1 MWQPLGIIILVLS
14 YTLMCINGDH
24 NVLTNM
30 NLKIF
35 FNRILPYGQATIIV
49 ITANMIPDE
58 VEVVIRLNTESYL
71 LVFCSIGKVSHQMP
85 PKFERTNSISRE
97 LSYLNVKADEKVT
110 YETGFFARVNATF
123 WSKDD
128 KYMNLLLRVP
138 SKSWVK
144 EDRRVIKI
152 QIENTNAEPR
162 LQMLKCQNPDLPRY
176 VTIARSLLV
185 QTVFVKSSKK
195 VIKTIYR
202 WQLRDLTGETRYST
216 FHTNHNAI
224 FLKRYSL
231 RFYTKYELWR
241 NQAMLYVEGR
251 FEGQK
256 FAARCYLNIAMGS
269 VEAVIGGGAERIA
282 QYSTGLIMDG
292 STSRDYSKQET
303 DKQFAKYYWN
313 CESFEDYRNPNC
325 IRNISTLPQFTIPAY
340 SFRPNFQYIFRL
352 LVEAEDNPSRKSR
365 MIQTVQMV
373 KQSILQVMIYCV
385 FNCALDMYSPHSKVR
400 LKAKCLDCGG
410 QKISYQ
416 WYVSGQLTLTTEDLT
431 MFIRIVATT
440 AVVKLIIQT
449 EDGRT
454 GQQVKHFKK
463 NLGPTVGH
471 CTVNPI
477 TGTEA
482 ITAFYPCCK
491 NFGTRYSPMEYWYYA
506 GRVLLN
512 SCYDCTCEVH
522 LPVVSEIRILVC
534 DSFLAC
540 CSSSVEVHITPLQN
554 VTADTPNDVW
564 NYLVSEPHHILSLV
578 DEGYYLR
585 YLQTIQSV
593 ATHIHQVD
601 AAVELLRALNGSDT
615 CTRSSLGKLANLT
628 QTLAHQLKPIDPL
641 EHRLLTSVVAAL
653 NDNFAC
659 VYQFNM
665 EYLLVE
671 QPFINVTQGCVTVYD
686 IMNRLSMQAP
696 RPPKSIYSQFMAAL
710 KNQTLNQRIVD
721 KLTEEIKNFKDEDAK
736 FRSLVW
742 LNSKWQTE
750 RLYRFLGIARA
761 HGLQPDENGDIL
773 TEGVALELQCFYIE
787 RDRTYYIETSDS
799 MHKVEFKPALLQELK
814 EGDDNWI
821 CLKVI
826 STIRELHWWYPEEKQ
841 PSSVLL
847 SVRIFHTV
855 DNFRVE
861 VPLRKSVITFTT
873 IIGKYRPA
881 KDYMEDISAHRITRS
896 KDLLKENSYI
906 DGRARINYDT
916 KQLATFKSENDIE
929 DYEEIEHIDP
939 EERVSD
945 VGKYINAV
953 EVGTLTYMQDVL
965 LYRILLEELTL
976 LAVRFTKSTHK
987 LHVAMTINNPPLFS
1001 QVSAS
1006 DCFVPENLTSKTILF
1021 RNNCYEYR
1029 RVYMAVR
1036 VWGENPP
1043 DQKTKTLVPNG
1054 PAEFSFIFQMRS
1066 CDYWV
1071 YSKPLD
1077 ERYWSHDGCIPS
1089 MIVNVSRGMRCTCSV
1104 LGTYTS
1110 YVYNVPAIVVT
1121 VDPYAQVETNF
1132 AIIIVYAFIV
1142 AALVLW
1148 LLWLFMYNSISP
1160 SKTVVCEM
1168 VDMEETSASDV
1179 HDILIQIKTGG
1190 RYNANTTAS
1199 VRLSFFST
1207 QRQELQF
1214 TLMQDPEHPD
1224 LLRNTTYI
1232 LWLRTRDIRIPTK
1245 VAVSHNN
1252 NGRFPSW
1259 FLQHIEVC
1267 DVQTQETQVFV
1278 VHRWVKTKIL
1288 VLTSSLIFKRGDVR
1302 FVGSWF
1308 RRFRVQYE
1316 TVWTNWALFQPVWG
1330 TWRETNQYPS
1340 MSRFKRVCV
1349 FISKM
1354 VIIYSIIAC
1363 GQGRT
1368 TVESLQKDRS
1378 FFVPFGD
1385 WLFYSVFCYIA
1396 GILVQMFY
1404 EWILLQYA

>member
-1 MWQPLGIIILVLS
+1 MFSIDRKYATDNVKVAKSTITRYVGIEKD
-14 YTLMCINGDH
+14 GDH
-24 NVLTNM
+24 NVLTHV
-30 NLKIF
+30 NLKVF
-35 FNRILPYGQATIIV
+35 FNRTLPYGKATNIV
-49 ITANMIPDE
+49 LTAHVIPE
-58 VEVVIRLNTESYL
+58 ETEIVIRLNTESYL
-71 LVFCSIGKVSHQMP
+71 LVYCSIGKVHQEMP
-85 PKFERTNSISRE
+85 PKFERTHSISRE
-97 LSYLNVKADEKVT
+97 LSNLNVIADEQVT
-110 YETGFFARVNATF
+110 YEGGFFARVNATF
-123 WSKDD
+123 WNIEDTS
-128 KYMNLLLRVP
+128 MNLLLSVP
-138 SKSWVK
+138 SKSWLT
-144 EDRRVIKI
+144 ERTRVIPI
-152 QIENTNAEPR
+152 QIENTNADPR
-162 LQMLKCQNPDLPRY
+162 LKMLKCPNPDLPRF
-176 VTIARSLLV
+176 VTVTRSLLV
-185 QTVFVKSSKK
+185 QTVVIKSSKK
-195 VIKTIYR
+195 RIKTKYR
-202 WQLRDLTGETRYST
+202 WQLMDLTGKTRYAT
-216 FHTNHNAI
+216 FHTDYNVI
-224 FLKRYSL
+224 FLTRYSL

-241 NQAMLYVEGR
+241 NHLMLYVDGK

-256 FAARCYLNIAMGS
+256 FAARCYLNVAMGQ
-269 VEAVIGGGAERIA
+269 VEAVIGGGAERTA

-292 STSRDYSKQET
+292 STSRDYSKRET
-303 DKQFAKYYWN
+303 DRQFAKYYWN
-313 CESFEDYRNPNC
+313 
-325 IRNISTLPQFTIPAY
+325 LPRFIIPAY
-340 SFRPNFQYIFRL
+340 SFRPNYQYVIRL
-352 LVEAEDNPSRKSR
+352 LVEADDNPTRKSR

-373 KQSILQVMIYCV
+373 EEPLIQVMIYCV
-385 FNCALDMYSPHSKVR
+385 FNCALDMYSPQSKVR

-410 QKISYQ
+410 QTLSYQ

-440 AVVKLIIQT
+440 AVVRLIIQT
-449 EDGRT
+449 EDGRM

-463 NLGPTVGH
+463 NLGPILGH
-471 CTVNPI
+471 CSVSPT

-491 NFGTRYSPMEYWYYA
+491 NFHTNHLPVEYWYYA

-512 SCYDCTCEVH
+512 SCYDCSCEVH
-522 LPVVSEIRILVC
+522 LPVVSEIKILAC

-540 CSSSVEVHITPLQN
+540 CTSTVKVQIAALQN
-554 VTADTPNDVW
+554 VTADTPEDVW
-564 NYLVSEPHHILSLV
+564 NYLVSEPHHVLNLV
-578 DEGYYLR
+578 EEGYYVR
-585 YLQTIQSV
+585 YLQTLQSV
-593 ATHIHQVD
+593 AAHIHHVD
-601 AAVELLRALNGSDT
+601 TANELLRALSVSDT

-628 QTLAHQLKPIDPL
+628 LTLARQLKPIDPL
-641 EHRLLTSVVAAL
+641 EHRMLTSLVESL

-659 VYQFNM
+659 VYKYNM

-686 IMNRLSMQAP
+686 IMNRLSKQAP
-696 RPPKSIYSQFMAAL
+696 RPPKSIYSQFVAAF
-710 KNQTLNQRIVD
+710 KNGTLNQRIVD
-721 KLTEEIKNFKDEDAK
+721 KLKEEINNFNDEDAK

-761 HGLQPDENGDIL
+761 QGLQPDENGDIL
-773 TEGVALELQCFYIE
+773 SEGVALELQCFYIE
-787 RDRTYYIETSDS
+787 TDRTYYIETSDS
-799 MHKVEFKPALLQELK
+799 MHKVEFEPALLQELK
-814 EGDDNWI
+814 EGSDNWI

-826 STIRELHWWYPEEKQ
+826 STIRELNWWYPEEKQ

-847 SVRIFHTV
+847 SVRIFHTD

-861 VPLRKSVITFTT
+861 VPLRKSHIRFTT
-873 IIGKYRPA
+873 IIGKYKPA
-881 KDYMEDISAHRITRS
+881 QDNPEDISEHQTTRS
-896 KDLLKENSYI
+896 KDLLEDKSYI
-906 DGRARINYDT
+906 DGRASINYDR
-916 KQLATFKSENDIE
+916 KQLPTFKSKDNNHEEYEDLEN
-929 DYEEIEHIDP
+929 IDP

-945 VGKYINAV
+945 VGKYTNAL
-953 EVGTLTYMQDVL
+953 EEGTLTYMQDVL
-965 LYRILLEELTL
+965 MYRIVLEQLTL

-987 LHVAMTINNPPLFS
+987 LHVAMTINEPPLFS
-1001 QVSAS
+1001 EVSAS
-1006 DCFVPENLTSKTILF
+1006 DCFVPENLTSKTLLF
-1021 RNNCYEYR
+1021 RNNCYEDK

-1036 VWGENPP
+1036 VWGKNPP
-1043 DQKTKTLVPNG
+1043 NPKTKTLVPNG

-1077 ERYWSHDGCIPS
+1077 ERYWGHDSCTPS
-1089 MIVNVSRGMRCTCSV
+1089 MIVNVSKGMRCTCSV

-1110 YVYNVPAIVVT
+1110 YVYTVPAIVVI
-1121 VDPYAQVETNF
+1121 VDPYAHVESNP
-1132 AIIIVYAFIV
+1132 AIIIIYAFIL

-1148 LLWLFMYNSISP
+1148 LLWLYMYNSIPP

-1168 VDMEETSASDV
+1168 VDMEETSTRDV
-1179 HDILIQIKTGG
+1179 HDLLIQVKTGG
-1190 RYNANTTAS
+1190 RDNANTTAS

-1245 VAVSHNN
+1245 IAVSHNN

-1259 FLQHIEVC
+1259 YLHRIEVC

-1278 VHRWVKTKIL
+1278 VRRWVKTKIL
-1288 VLTSSLIFKRGDVR
+1288 VLTSSLIFKRGDVQ

-1349 FISKM
+1349 FVSKM

-1363 GQGRT
+1363 GHGRT

-1378 FFVPFGD
+1378 VFVPFSE
-1385 WLFYSVFCYIA
+1385 WLFYSVFCYMA